1 MTLTLAAESYAGQSE
16 NCISS
21 ALLVEMELSQPFGS
35 FGFLAIQFTNEASKD
50 ALKAS

>member
-1 MTLTLAAESYAGQSE
+1 MILTLATESYAGHSE

-21 ALLVEMELSQPFGS
+21 ALLLEIELSQPFGS

-50 ALKAS
+50 GLKAS